1 MLFHYSTLDPS
12 TDYSS
17 TMDDSARGGGG
28 GGEDDQQIAS
38 AAEAMVQLSG
48 FYGQHTDESMDVD
61 PNYDPSDFL
70 GNLREPREQKPQ
82 LDIDIAQ
89 YEMSAFQSGS
99 GGGDV
104 PASDDMSIDRKPQA
118 IHDDL
123 AISDSDEE
131 DVSDFLTIKPEPATY
146 QDNTNQM
153 NSQGLTMMSNTEP
166 TLMEQQQQQMQPPPP
181 MQPSAG
187 TGSDP
192 APNNDDDANDDLLWF

>member
-1 MLFHYSTLDPS
+1 
-12 TDYSS
+12 
-17 TMDDSARGGGG
+17 MDDSARGGGG

-99 GGGDV
+99 GGVGGGDV
-104 PASDDMSIDRKPQA
+104 PAPGDMSIDRKPQA

-131 DVSDFLTIKPEPATY
+131 DVSDFLTIKPEPSTY

-166 TLMEQQQQQMQPPPP
+166 TVEQQQMQPPPP
-181 MQPSAG
+181 MQPSSG
-187 TGSDP
+187 TDP
-192 APNNDDDANDDLLWF
+192 VPNNDDDANDDLLWF